1 MDDDIRITTD
11 DLVAWIDRSPSNA
24 DLELC
29 DYLVNALDNQFKY
42 YEEIQQLR
50 EKIINQNKALSGLN
64 VKIQQIKCKNSQFK
78 KENKHLRRKN
88 KHLIEDIAFCLKS
101 IKQEKEM
108 SIDSRTR
115 QEMVSCYQILKEL
128 INEK

>member
-11 DLVAWIDRSPSNA
+11 DLVAWIDRPPSDA

-50 EKIINQNKALSGLN
+50 EKVINQNKALSDLN
-64 VKIQQIKCKNSQFK
+64 VTIQGYKCKINQFK
-78 KENKHLRRKN
+78 KENRHIRRENAHLREQ
-88 KHLIEDIAFCLKS
+88 LS
-101 IKQEKEM
+101 Y
-108 SIDSRTR
+108 
-115 QEMVSCYQILKEL
+115 SCRVI
-128 INEK
+128 